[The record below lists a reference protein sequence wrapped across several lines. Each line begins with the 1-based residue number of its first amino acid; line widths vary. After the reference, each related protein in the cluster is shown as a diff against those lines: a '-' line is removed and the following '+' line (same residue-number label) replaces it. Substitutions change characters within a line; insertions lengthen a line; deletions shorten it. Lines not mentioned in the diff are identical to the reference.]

1 MRLLLLCF
9 EAIPDGRLR
18 RSRCAQPFHTF
29 PGIALLTLALALIA
43 SPAFAATIEITIDRL
58 VFSPANIQAKVGDTI
73 EWTNKDVIAHTAT
86 VKGGWDVM
94 IPAKSKGKV
103 TLKAAGTAD
112 YFCRFHPNMKGHV
125 EVAP

>member
-1 MRLLLLCF
+1 MRPQLL
-9 EAIPDGRLR
+9 A
-18 RSRCAQPFHTF
+18 SV
-29 PGIALLTLALALIA
+29 LALALGA
-43 SPAFAATIEITIDRL
+43 SPALAATIEVTIDKL
-58 VFSPANIQAKVGDTI
+58 VFSPVSVQAKVGDTI
-73 EWTNKDVIAHTAT
+73 EWTNNDVIAHTAT

-103 TLKAAGTAD
+103 TLKAAGAVD

>member
-1 MRLLLLCF
+1 MRA
-9 EAIPDGRLR
+9 AI
-18 RSRCAQPFHTF
+18 
-29 PGIALLTLALALIA
+29 LALALA
-43 SPAFAATIEITIDRL
+43 LSVSPAFAATVEVTIDKL
-58 VFSPANIQAKVGDTI
+58 VFSPASVQAKVGDTI

-103 TLKAAGTAD
+103 TLKAAGAVD

>member
-1 MRLLLLCF
+1 MRRLLF
-9 EAIPDGRLR
+9 
-18 RSRCAQPFHTF
+18 S
-29 PGIALLTLALALIA
+29 LALALVA
-43 SPAFAATIEITIDRL
+43 SPALSATIEVAIDKL
-58 VFSPANIQAKVGDTI
+58 VFLPAIIQAKVGDTI

-94 IPAKSKGKV
+94 IPAKSKGRV
-103 TLKAAGTAD
+103 TLKAAGAVD

>member
-1 MRLLLLCF
+1 MRPQL
-9 EAIPDGRLR
+9 
-18 RSRCAQPFHTF
+18 
-29 PGIALLTLALALIA
+29 LALALALGA
-43 SPAFAATIEITIDRL
+43 SPALAATIEVTIDKL
-58 VFSPANIQAKVGDTI
+58 VFSPASVQAKVGDTI
-73 EWTNKDVIAHTAT
+73 VWTNKDILAHTAT

-103 TLKAAGTAD
+103 TLNTAGAVD